1 MHPPVFTI
9 DLHCHPSM
17 KSFNSGHPKPMASMW
32 ENIEHTL
39 ANRFATRIN
48 NLSPHIFKGSQC
60 NLNILAEGDVRIFN
74 VSIYP
79 IERGFLHLRN
89 VPQALIGKNKIDTLQ
104 EVITGFNVDRIRHL
118 KTHYSYFE
126 DLVAEYEYVFNQQ
139 GTGPDGNTKFI
150 LANNYE
156 ELEAALK
163 EKNTLIGI
171 ISIEGAHCLGVGTLK
186 SEDKTEEEL
195 VALLTENIAKIKQW
209 EFPPFTI
216 NLSHH
221 FWNQLSGHATSF
233 KPPINAVVNQNKG
246 KDKGITTLGW
256 HVIREFLSKENG
268 KRILIDTKHMSAAA
282 RKEFCEFV
290 YNYNYINPN
299 DKIPLVVSHAAM
311 NGMSTLESSIRDN
324 DVPAKARKH
333 RLYRWSINVPNDEI
347 RYVHHSEGLIG
358 LMMDRGNLGGLDT
371 IKEIVEITDDSR
383 KRAAYAKLF
392 WDNAFQAVKAV
403 GDQSGWDVLAFGS
416 DFDGT
421 ITHVEPYHSAATI
434 PTFQHDL
441 IDYLTTTNY
450 QKELWYDYTPADLVR
465 KIMHENAMRFYK
477 KFFV

>member
-1 MHPPVFTI
+1 
-9 DLHCHPSM
+9 M
-17 KSFNSGHPKPMASMW
+17 KSFNSGQPKPVNSMW

-39 ANRFATRIN
+39 ANRFANRIN
-48 NLSPHIFKGSQC
+48 NLSPHIFKGSQS
-60 NLNILAEGDVRIFN
+60 NLSILAEGDVRVFN
-74 VSIYP
+74 VSLYP

-89 VPQALIGKNKIDTLQ
+89 VPKALIGRNKIDTLQ

-118 KTHYSYFE
+118 KTHFNYFE
-126 DLVAEYEYVFNQQ
+126 DLVAEYEYIYSQQ
-139 GTGPDGNTKFI
+139 GLGPDRKTKF
-150 LANNYE
+150 LLVNNYA
-156 ELEAALK
+156 ELAAALK
-163 EKNTLIGI
+163 SKHTLVGI
-171 ISIEGAHCLGVGTLK
+171 VSVEGAHCLGVGTPD
-186 SEDKTEEEL
+186 SENKTEEEL
-195 VALLTENIAKIKQW
+195 KAMLSENIVKIKQW

-233 KPPINAVVNQNKG
+233 KAPINAVVNQNKG
-246 KDKGITTLGW
+246 KDRGITQLGW
-256 HVIREFLSKENG
+256 HVIREFLSRENG
-268 KRILIDTKHMSAAA
+268 KRILVDTKHMSAQA
-282 RKEFCEFV
+282 RKEYVEFV
-290 YNYNYINPN
+290 YNYNYINPS

-311 NGMSTLESSIRDN
+311 NGLSTLESSIREN
-324 DVPAKARKH
+324 DVPAKTRKH

-347 RYVHHSEGLIG
+347 RYIHQSEGLIG

-371 IKEIVEITDDSR
+371 IKEIVNMTDDKR
-383 KRAAYAKLF
+383 KRTAYAKLF

-403 GDQSGWDVLAFGS
+403 GDDTGWDVLAFGS

-421 ITHVEPYHSAATI
+421 ITHMEPYHSAATI

-441 IDYLTTTNY
+441 IEFLTTTNY
-450 QKELWYDYTPADLVR
+450 KKELWYDFSPADLVR